1 MSELVVLDASAV
13 LAFLQD
19 EQGSEKLNAVLLEG
33 KGVISTVN
41 YAEIIGKLF
50 DAGLPDAS
58 VRTVLESLDLRIEPL
73 DETQAWMTGKLRII
87 TKKFGLSLGDRACL
101 ALACAKKLPVIT
113 SDKQWQNLDTDIQ
126 IIQLR

>member
-1 MSELVVLDASAV
+1 
-13 LAFLQD
+13 
-19 EQGSEKLNAVLLEG
+19 
-33 KGVISTVN
+33 
-41 YAEIIGKLF
+41 LF

-73 DETQAWMTGKLRII
+73 DDTQAWMTGKLRII

-101 ALACAKKLPVIT
+101 ALASAKKLPVIT
-113 SDKQWQNLDTDIQ
+113 TDKQWQNLDTDIK